1 MSDIIH
7 RGDAYVLRTCA
18 ADMTSYGGF
27 VWPREG
33 VVEAPDWQP
42 TADCGRGLHGFLWGE
57 GDGSLADWSRDA
69 VWIVSRIN
77 EWIDL
82 DGKVKFPRAEV
93 VFSGSREDATAKIRE
108 LGANG
113 AVIGS
118 TLTGGHGSILT
129 GGRGSTLTGGDR
141 STLTGGDCGTLTGG
155 HGSTLTGGDYSALT
169 GGRGSI
175 LTGGHGSILTGGD
188 YSALT
193 GGRGSTLTGGDRS
206 TLTGGDYSILT
217 GGDGSILCL
226 SWRDGNR
233 HRIVVAYV
241 GEDGVKA
248 DTAYRLRDGKLV
260 EVPQ

>member
-118 TLTGGHGSILT
+118 TLTGG
-129 GGRGSTLTGGDR
+129 
-141 STLTGGDCGTLTGG
+141 
-155 HGSTLTGGDYSALT
+155 
-169 GGRGSI
+169 
-175 LTGGHGSILTGGD
+175 
-188 YSALT
+188 
-193 GGRGSTLTGGDRS
+193 DRS
-206 TLTGGDYSILT
+206 TLTGGDYSILRGGHGSILT

>member
-118 TLTGGHGSILT
+118 TLTGGDYSL
-129 GGRGSTLTGGDR
+129 LTGGD
-141 STLTGGDCGTLTGG
+141 G
-155 HGSTLTGGDYSALT
+155 
-169 GGRGSI
+169 
-175 LTGGHGSILTGGD
+175 
-188 YSALT
+188 
-193 GGRGSTLTGGDRS
+193 
-206 TLTGGDYSILT
+206 SILT

-226 SWRDGNR
+226 SWWDGNR

>member
-141 STLTGGDCGTLTGG
+141 STLTGGDYSTLTGGRGSTLTGGDYSTLTGGRGSTLTGGRGSTLTGGRGSTLTGGDYSTLTGG
-155 HGSTLTGGDYSALT
+155 HGSTLTGG
-169 GGRGSI
+169 RG
-175 LTGGHGSILTGGD
+175 
-188 YSALT
+188 
-193 GGRGSTLTGGDRS
+193 
-206 TLTGGDYSILT
+206 SILT

>member
-1 MSDIIH
+1 MSEAIIH
-7 RGDAYVLRTCA
+7 RGEAYILRTCA
-18 ADMTSYGGF
+18 ADMTSHGGF

-118 TLTGGHGSILT
+118 ILTGGRDSTLTGGDGSTLTGGHGSILT
-129 GGRGSTLTGGDR
+129 GGHGS
-141 STLTGGDCGTLTGG
+141 TLTGG
-155 HGSTLTGGDYSALT
+155 HGSTLTGGDYS
-169 GGRGSI
+169 
-175 LTGGHGSILTGGD
+175 
-188 YSALT
+188 
-193 GGRGSTLTGGDRS
+193 
-206 TLTGGDYSILT
+206 
-217 GGDGSILCL
+217 ILCL

-233 HRIVVAYV
+233 HRIVAAYV

-248 DTAYRLRDGKLV
+248 DTAYRLLDGKLV
-260 EVPQ
+260 EASQ

>member
-129 GGRGSTLTGGDR
+129 GGRGSTLTGGD
-141 STLTGGDCGTLTGG
+141 
-155 HGSTLTGGDYSALT
+155 YSALT
-169 GGRGSI
+169 GGRG
-175 LTGGHGSILTGGD
+175 
-188 YSALT
+188 
-193 GGRGSTLTGGDRS
+193 
-206 TLTGGDYSILT
+206 SILT

>member
-18 ADMTSYGGF
+18 ADMTSHGGF

-118 TLTGGHGSILT
+118 ILTGGIGSTLTGGDRSTLTGGNGSTLTGGNGSTLTGGNGSILTGGNGSILTGGIGSTLTGGIGSILT
-129 GGRGSTLTGGDR
+129 GGRGSTLTGGN
-141 STLTGGDCGTLTGG
+141 
-155 HGSTLTGGDYSALT
+155 GSTLTGGDY
-169 GGRGSI
+169 
-175 LTGGHGSILTGGD
+175 
-188 YSALT
+188 
-193 GGRGSTLTGGDRS
+193 
-206 TLTGGDYSILT
+206 
-217 GGDGSILCL
+217 SILCL

-260 EVPQ
+260 EAPQ

>member
-18 ADMTSYGGF
+18 ADMTSHGGF

-129 GGRGSTLTGGDR
+129 GG
-141 STLTGGDCGTLTGG
+141 
-155 HGSTLTGGDYSALT
+155 
-169 GGRGSI
+169 
-175 LTGGHGSILTGGD
+175 HGSI
-188 YSALT
+188 
-193 GGRGSTLTGGDRS
+193 LTGGDRS
-206 TLTGGDYSILT
+206 TLTGGDYSILTGGHGSILT